1 MKPLTAGSPLAAYVD
16 KLLAAYSKGGGEML
30 HSKGEQPLHPSS
42 LILHPL
48 VEPLSKRELEV
59 LRLIADGLSNQEIA
73 EHLVVGKSTVKTH
86 VNRIFA
92 KLGATSR
99 KQAIARA
106 RELGLL

>member
-1 MKPLTAGSPLAAYVD
+1 VD
-16 KLLAAYSKGGGEML
+16 RLLAAFPVRASGLSPQSTIRNL
-30 HSKGEQPLHPSS
+30 HSAM
-42 LILHPL
+42 

-73 EHLVVGKSTVKTH
+73 EHLIVGKSTVKTH
-86 VNRIFA
+86 INRIFG

-106 RELGLL
+106 QELNLL